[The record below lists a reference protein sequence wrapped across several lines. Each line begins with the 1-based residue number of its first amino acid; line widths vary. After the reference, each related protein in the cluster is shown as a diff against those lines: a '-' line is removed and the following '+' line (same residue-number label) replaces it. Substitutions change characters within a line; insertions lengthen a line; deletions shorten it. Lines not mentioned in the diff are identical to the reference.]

1 MMNYFSKPYYTETY
15 RVGDLAMAFGFFG
28 LGLSRRTN
36 LMIRFD
42 AGKGSNQSKYDLLW
56 VEDRTDFSSH
66 KEFTLWSAAL

>member
-15 RVGDLAMAFGFFG
+15 RVGDLVLAFGFFG
-28 LGLSRRTN
+28 LSRRTD

-56 VEDRTDFSSH
+56 AEDRTDFSSH